1 MLFINL
7 LTYHTR
13 IVMRINTCTSFA
25 VLSRLFFYSSLWEKI
40 ESKTKTSFDLEHPRF
55 EKNRK
60 SAKIRIPQQVL

>member
-1 MLFINL
+1 
-7 LTYHTR
+7 
-13 IVMRINTCTSFA
+13 MRINTCTSFA
-25 VLSRLFFYSSLWEKI
+25 VLSRLFFYSLWEKI